1 MIKFTV
7 PGIPVAKARPR
18 VTRTHTYTPQK
29 TKDYEE
35 LVKWSFKSAYKG
47 QLLEGPVRIDILLFM
62 YIPKKVSKKRRA
74 MKEAREI
81 LPIKQPDWDNMAKSI
96 TDALNKLAYEDD
108 NQIVEAHVYKYYSTD
123 PRAEITIQE
132 VTNDKTL

>member
-7 PGIPVAKARPR
+7 PGIPVAKGRPR

-35 LVKWSFKSAYKG
+35 LVKWSFKSAYKDKP
-47 QLLEGPVRIDILLFM
+47 LEGPVRIDILLFM

-96 TDALNKLAYEDD
+96 TDALNKLAYQDD
-108 NQIVEAHVYKYYSTD
+108 NQIVEAHVYKYYSTN
-123 PRAEITIQE
+123 PRAEIIIQE
-132 VTNDKTL
+132 V

>member
-1 MIKFTV
+1 M
-7 PGIPVAKARPR
+7 AKGRPR

-29 TKDYEE
+29 TKDYER
-35 LVKWSFKSAYKG
+35 LVQQYFSINYKG
-47 QLLEGPVRIDILLFM
+47 EPLEGPVRIDILLFM

-74 MKEAREI
+74 MKEQREI

-96 TDALNKLAYEDD
+96 TDALNKLAYQDD

-132 VTNDKTL
+132 VGR